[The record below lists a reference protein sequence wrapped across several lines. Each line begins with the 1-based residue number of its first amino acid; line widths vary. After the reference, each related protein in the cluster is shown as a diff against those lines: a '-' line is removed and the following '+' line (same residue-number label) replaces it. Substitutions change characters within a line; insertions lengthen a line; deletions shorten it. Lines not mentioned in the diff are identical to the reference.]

1 MYLIKY
7 KLHIYCVI
15 HQFYVFRVVIT
26 IAEDLAEDLPIADP
40 RWQSGIEEYDGNRHA
55 LGSSR
60 SMQIINQLRDKS
72 IAMQQFLDFLHF
84 CGVWDRV
91 SGS

>member
-1 MYLIKY
+1 MAYRI
-7 KLHIYCVI
+7 
-15 HQFYVFRVVIT
+15 VIT

-40 RWQSGIEEYDGNRHA
+40 RWQSAIEEHDGNRHA

-72 IAMQQFLDFLHF
+72 IALQHFIDFLHH
-84 CGVWDRV
+84 CSVWEKVRGNYFYV
-91 SGS
+91 SYISKT